1 MNKEYY
7 FKWRKGFFWKK
18 KKVVGHKYQE
28 DQNKMLLYLNN
39 GGLHEISNWSQC
51 ECKLGID
58 WVLAV
63 KDQIKE
69 EAGQ

>member
-1 MNKEYY
+1 MNKDYY
-7 FKWRKGFFWKK
+7 FRWKK
-18 KKVVGHKYQE
+18 KYFWHKEKVVGHKYE
-28 DQNKMLLYLNN
+28 EEQNKMLLYLDN
-39 GGLHEISNWSQC
+39 GGLREVAHWDQC